1 MSVSKEDVKNAYRY
15 ILGRDENSE
24 DAIHFWMDHA
34 DSWQELRK
42 YFLASEEY
50 QLKHADSTISDSHED
65 FYLKKCDKNLLWCLR
80 SDGNDNVSQA
90 IKAKG
95 SWNEA
100 AGLQETVSALNKNN
114 KIGGVVLD
122 LGANVG
128 AISVPFAQ
136 AGWHAIAVE
145 AGSRNVDALRITSK
159 LNNLDIEVL
168 PYIVHAETG
177 TMYFHQNGPW
187 GFVTNDIVKEK
198 DAQPLNAFKLDDLE
212 RIAGHD
218 VNRIDFVKMDVEGSE
233 PAAVRG
239 GREFFKR
246 YGYPPVFCEA
256 NRWTLIMQGESV
268 RSLKEAFAEQGY
280 RPYVIRNGRLWQ
292 VLDPEN
298 EIETV
303 TNYYF
308 IHDSRVPKE
317 YVSDKDWKIADHD
330 YAKRVEDYVDAYGKR
345 LDVTYKL
352 SVLMLLRQN
361 AELMSNPKLKA
372 FADAAEQELRNA
384 DLLSKLI
391 DQCYQ
396 QMA

>member
-1 MSVSKEDVKNAYRY
+1 
-15 ILGRDENSE
+15 
-24 DAIHFWMDHA
+24 
-34 DSWQELRK
+34 
-42 YFLASEEY
+42 
-50 QLKHADSTISDSHED
+50 
-65 FYLKKCDKNLLWCLR
+65 
-80 SDGNDNVSQA
+80 
-90 IKAKG
+90 
-95 SWNEA
+95 
-100 AGLQETVSALNKNN
+100 
-114 KIGGVVLD
+114 
-122 LGANVG
+122 
-128 AISVPFAQ
+128 
-136 AGWHAIAVE
+136 
-145 AGSRNVDALRITSK
+145 
-159 LNNLDIEVL
+159 
-168 PYIVHAETG
+168 
-177 TMYFHQNGPW
+177 
-187 GFVTNDIVKEK
+187 
-198 DAQPLNAFKLDDLE
+198 
-212 RIAGHD
+212 
-218 VNRIDFVKMDVEGSE
+218 
-233 PAAVRG
+233 
-239 GREFFKR
+239 
-246 YGYPPVFCEA
+246 
-256 NRWTLIMQGESV
+256 MQGESV